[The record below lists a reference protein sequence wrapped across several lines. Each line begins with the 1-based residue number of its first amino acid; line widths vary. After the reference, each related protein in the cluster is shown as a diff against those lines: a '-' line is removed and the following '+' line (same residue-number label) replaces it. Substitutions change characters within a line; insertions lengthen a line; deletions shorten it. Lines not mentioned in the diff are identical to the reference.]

1 MAARPSLAHPVTQN
15 RAVQTDEALG
25 RLGGGAVG
33 PSPSPVMGLEGW
45 RKVKVSPKDG
55 RPRPA
60 LPTLVCV
67 CERRR

>member
-45 RKVKVSPKDG
+45 RKDTGFTKRWEAAPSS
-55 RPRPA
+55 A
-60 LPTLVCV
+60 HACVCV
-67 CERRR
+67 